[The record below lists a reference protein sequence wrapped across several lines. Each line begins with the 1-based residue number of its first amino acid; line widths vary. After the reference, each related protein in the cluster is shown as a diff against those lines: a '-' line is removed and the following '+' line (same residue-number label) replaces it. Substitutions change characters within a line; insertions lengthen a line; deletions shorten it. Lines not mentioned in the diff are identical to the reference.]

1 MSVCITSAWQMNDAP
16 TTYSLLQHKGE
27 LKEGLLVVGGG
38 AGVPILHLFITADH
52 AARRGL
58 SLYFKRLLSQE
69 GFGSIF
75 SPLLKRTPHLRLLF
89 HLGME

>member
-1 MSVCITSAWQMNDAP
+1 MR
-16 TTYSLLQHKGE
+16 L
-27 LKEGLLVVGGG
+27 LLVLQNKGGLGGGVVSGGGG
-38 AGVPILHLFITADH
+38 AGVLILHLFITADR
-52 AARRGL
+52 AAPRGL
-58 SLYFKRLLSQE
+58 SLYLKRLLSQE

>member
-1 MSVCITSAWQMNDAP
+1 MHITSARQINDAP
-16 TTYSLLQHKGE
+16 AILQHKGGFE
-27 LKEGLLVVGGG
+27 EGLLVLGGG
-38 AGVPILHLFITADH
+38 AGVLILHLFITADR

-58 SLYFKRLLSQE
+58 SLYLKRLLSQE

-75 SPLLKRTPHLRLLF
+75 SPLLKRTAHLRLLF

>member
-1 MSVCITSAWQMNDAP
+1 MHVTSARQINDAP
-16 TTYSLLQHKGE
+16 AILQHKGGFE
-27 LKEGLLVVGGG
+27 EGLLVVGRGGG
-38 AGVPILHLFITADH
+38 AGVLILHLFITADR

-58 SLYFKRLLSQE
+58 SLYLKRLLSQE